1 MNVYPFI
8 EAEKSQRRNVTRA
21 CALLTVS
28 RSAFY
33 AGRTAGPSQRE
44 RDDAEL
50 TDAIVAVYDESDG
63 TYGAPRVHAELVDQG
78 RRHGRKRIARLMRAA
93 GRRGRAPKR
102 WRTTTVPDPTAVLPA
117 DLIRRDFATATTALN
132 ARWCGDIT
140 YIHTWEGWLYLAT
153 VIDLT
158 SRRIVGWATADHLR
172 TDLIDQSLTNAVTSR
187 RPAPGVI
194 FHSDRGCQYT
204 SAQYRRLADQHGVRL
219 SVGRRGQCWDNAVA
233 ESFFSTIKA
242 ELLDRRPWPTRASA
256 HKAIF
261 SWIEGWY
268 NTRRRHSTLGYLS
281 PATFEARLTQQP
293 RLLQIA

>member
-8 EAEKSQRRNVTRA
+8 EAEKSKRRNVKRA
-21 CALLTVS
+21 CVLLQVS

-33 AGRTAGPSQRE
+33 ADRITGSSQRE

-50 TDAIVAVYDESDG
+50 TDAIIAVYDESDG
-63 TYGAPRVHAELVDQG
+63 SYGAPRVHAELADQG
-78 RRHGRKRIARLMRAA
+78 RRHGRKRIARLMRSA
-93 GRRGRAPKR
+93 GCRGRAPKR
-102 WRTTTVPDPTAVLPA
+102 WRTTTVPDPAAALPA
-117 DLIRRDFATATTALN
+117 DLIGRDFATATASLN

-140 YIHTWEGWLYLAT
+140 YIHTWQGWLYLAT

-158 SRRIVGWATADHLR
+158 SRRVVGWATADHLR
-172 TDLIDQSLTNAVTSR
+172 TDLIDQALANAVSSR
-187 RPAPGVI
+187 RPTRGVI

-204 SAQYRRLADQHGVRL
+204 SAQYRRLADQHGIRL

-242 ELLDRRPWPTRASA
+242 ELLDRRPWPTRAAA

-261 SWIEGWY
+261 NWIEGWY
-268 NTRRRHSTLGYLS
+268 NTRRRHSTLDYLS
-281 PATFEARLTQQP
+281 PAAYEARLTQQP
-293 RLLQIA
+293 GLDQVA